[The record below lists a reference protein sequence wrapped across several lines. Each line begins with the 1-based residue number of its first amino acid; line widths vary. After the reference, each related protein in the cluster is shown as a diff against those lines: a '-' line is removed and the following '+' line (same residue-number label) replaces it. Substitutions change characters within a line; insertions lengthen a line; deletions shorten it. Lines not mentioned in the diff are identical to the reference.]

1 MGMPSANGK
10 VTFPAFKDF
19 CKTIGRKY
27 KASRGSVVGFPPQQ
41 QQQQPQKSTAAST
54 KRPPSGARGGN
65 KAAER
70 KESPKTTTNVKKGR
84 APPQASSKA
93 TVKISPPASRS
104 ASRNNSRTLASTAPL
119 PTSARGGGG
128 AAGASTGGGNQLR
141 GKGGGKQFSQ
151 TTTITTIAEASPS
164 GSSPFNNKR
173 GGGGGGSPAG
183 GRTGKEPAERS
194 MRSIPPVPW
203 SPGGRKPQP
212 EGYRPNTAPTM
223 GHSSSSASSLTKH
236 GDTGG
241 DGNGNDG
248 QTRGG
253 FHRDIHRAVHGHRER
268 PRSVGISSPVAA
280 RRRGNRQGGFESS
293 AGKPCTTCM
302 HREMKRMTHLELVQ
316 RHKMGHGGRV
326 QSAKQPMGSPIRTSK
341 RANSDW
347 EGTPRR
353 WLAHQGQTQSSMR
366 RTVVRRMITPP
377 FNYVKCESDAVLGDA
392 QYGAYAHNKS
402 TNHRGGG
409 GGGWLAGKKPLGD
422 APKSNYIRMDRRP
435 GDEAHECVH
444 CQRNAQTYT
453 EFRAAHPNDQV
464 SFYAIGGIYVGGARL
479 YYMGTIK

>member
-1 MGMPSANGK
+1 
-10 VTFPAFKDF
+10 
-19 CKTIGRKY
+19 
-27 KASRGSVVGFPPQQ
+27 
-41 QQQQPQKSTAAST
+41 
-54 KRPPSGARGGN
+54 
-65 KAAER
+65 
-70 KESPKTTTNVKKGR
+70 
-84 APPQASSKA
+84 
-93 TVKISPPASRS
+93 
-104 ASRNNSRTLASTAPL
+104 
-119 PTSARGGGG
+119 
-128 AAGASTGGGNQLR
+128 
-141 GKGGGKQFSQ
+141 
-151 TTTITTIAEASPS
+151 
-164 GSSPFNNKR
+164 
-173 GGGGGGSPAG
+173 
-183 GRTGKEPAERS
+183 
-194 MRSIPPVPW
+194 
-203 SPGGRKPQP
+203 
-212 EGYRPNTAPTM
+212 
-223 GHSSSSASSLTKH
+223 
-236 GDTGG
+236 
-241 DGNGNDG
+241 
-248 QTRGG
+248 
-253 FHRDIHRAVHGHRER
+253 
-268 PRSVGISSPVAA
+268 
-280 RRRGNRQGGFESS
+280 
-293 AGKPCTTCM
+293 M

-316 RHKMGHGGRV
+316 RHKMGHGGRA

-453 EFRAAHPNDQV
+453 EFRAAHPSDQV
-464 SFYAIGGIYVGGARL
+464 SYHAIGGMHVGGARL

>member
-316 RHKMGHGGRV
+316 RHKMGHGGRA

-464 SFYAIGGIYVGGARL
+464 SFYAIGGMYVGGARL

>member
-316 RHKMGHGGRV
+316 RHKMGHGGRA
-326 QSAKQPMGSPIRTSK
+326 QLAKQPMGSPIRTSK

-464 SFYAIGGIYVGGARL
+464 SFYAIGGIHVGGARL

>member
-464 SFYAIGGIYVGGARL
+464 SYHAIGGIHVGGARL

>member
-464 SFYAIGGIYVGGARL
+464 SFYAIGGIHVGGARL

>member
-316 RHKMGHGGRV
+316 RHKMGHGGRA

-464 SFYAIGGIYVGGARL
+464 SYYAIGGIHVEGARL

>member
-70 KESPKTTTNVKKGR
+70 KESLKTTTNAKKGR
-84 APPQASSKA
+84 APPQTSSKA

-464 SFYAIGGIYVGGARL
+464 SYYAIGGIHVRGARL

>member
-464 SFYAIGGIYVGGARL
+464 SYYAIGGIHVRGARL